1 MLLLSKK
8 KEKEKRKIA
17 YSSTLSIL
25 IERVL
30 YNNIEN
36 WLQFF
41 PPFSK
46 NQPKIDRPRCST
58 PSIHPSIHRFMLSLS
73 SNLNPCCLLQKRS
86 FISIDSFNHYTA
98 STILDSLLL
107 RPTVFHQFFLLLLL
121 LPHPREKFISHFP
134 STQRTLHSPPLDPPR
149 ISRSSAPLCSTS
161 LFFHVASHR
170 NGRVHACPRQ

>member
-58 PSIHPSIHRFMLSLS
+58 PSIHPSINSCYHYHPASLLSPPKALVHFNRFIQSLYRVNDPRSTVITSHRFSPTLS
-73 SNLNPCCLLQKRS
+73 SPPPPSPSARK
-86 FISIDSFNHYTA
+86 ISIVYLTFS
-98 STILDSLLL
+98 I
-107 RPTVFHQFFLLLLL
+107 
-121 LPHPREKFISHFP
+121 
-134 STQRTLHSPPLDPPR
+134 LDPPR